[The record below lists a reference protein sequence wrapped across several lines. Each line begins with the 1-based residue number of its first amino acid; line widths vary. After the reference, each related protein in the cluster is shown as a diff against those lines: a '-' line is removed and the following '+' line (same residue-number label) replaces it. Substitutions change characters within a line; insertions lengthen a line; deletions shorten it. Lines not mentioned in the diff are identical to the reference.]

1 MNESMTIGQLAAA
14 AGVGIETVR
23 FYQRKGLLRV
33 PQKPYGG
40 IRRYR
45 AGDAERVRFIKAA
58 QALGF
63 QLAEIEELLTLE
75 TGGACT
81 EVSMLAEKKRQAIR
95 DRIASLKQ
103 LDQTLSD
110 LLSRCAAT
118 KGNVS
123 CPIVTT
129 LLSKAATKP

>member
-23 FYQRKGLLRV
+23 YYQRRGLLRV
-33 PQKPYGG
+33 PEKPYGG

-45 AGDAERVRFIKAA
+45 IADAERVRFIKAA

-75 TGGACT
+75 TGGTCA
-81 EVSMLAEKKRQAIR
+81 EVSLLAEKKRQTIR

-103 LDQTLSD
+103 LDRTLSE
-110 LLSRCAAT
+110 LLSRCAST
-118 KGNVS
+118 NGNVS
-123 CPIVTT
+123 CPIVTI
-129 LLSKAATKP
+129 LLGKAATKP